1 MAHQIVTAAFSA
13 REGAGWTGLGV
24 AIPAEHAA
32 DPVRIA
38 EIAGL
43 DYTVSKADLA
53 LPNGTT
59 LPNHQAL
66 VESVNGNVLAV
77 VSRRKYHLDNRQPV
91 DIVAAFRDQLAA
103 QNMEISHVAALKGRA
118 VVAVSALVT
127 GKSFTIG
134 GSDVQTY
141 VTLSTGY
148 DGSNGTR
155 CTIGGVRAVCANT
168 LAYSIAAAE
177 KEGKIKT
184 IRASTAIEYGSLPML
199 VANLDDIVSQQRRT
213 YDVLANAHMGDADVL
228 RTFADV
234 LEINIEDLN
243 KNDMKT
249 GKPVVSTR
257 ARNMLDALL
266 ASYRHAPGAETGTA
280 WGVLNG
286 VTHYADHVRTVRDT
300 SGAGSAAARLTANLI
315 GDGARLKA
323 RALDMLTSRVALA
336 A

>member
-32 DPVRIA
+32 DPAHIA
-38 EIAGL
+38 RIAGL
-43 DYTVSKADLA
+43 DYTVAKAELT
-53 LPNGTT
+53 LPNGDT
-59 LPNHQAL
+59 LPNHMAL
-66 VESVNGNVLAV
+66 VESARGSVLGV
-77 VSRRKYHLDNRQPV
+77 VSRSKYHLDNRQPV

-103 QNMEISHVAALKGRA
+103 QSMEISHVAALKGRS

-127 GKSFTIG
+127 GADFSIG
-134 GSDVQTY
+134 KDKLQTY

-148 DGSNGTR
+148 DGNNGTR
-155 CTIGGVRAVCANT
+155 CTVGGVRAVCANT

-184 IRASTAIEYGSLPML
+184 IRASTAIEYGSLAKL
-199 VANLDDIVSQQRRT
+199 VANLDDIVSTQKRT
-213 YDVLANAHMGDADVL
+213 YEALANTAMSDADVL
-228 RTFADV
+228 RTFADC
-234 LEINIEDLN
+234 LSINIEDLN
-243 KNDMKT
+243 RTDAKT
-249 GKPVVSTR
+249 GEPVVSTR

-266 ASYRHAPGAETGTA
+266 ASYKHAPGAQTGNA

-300 SGAGSAAARLTANLI
+300 TGAGNAAARLTASMI